1 MTDAP
6 AAPPPPA
13 EEVGPSD
20 GGTDAPATAPAL
32 PLSGADLLAL
42 SAEQAAARWASLDDA
57 ALDAEVASYRSALEA
72 TRAELAGLGVTVS
85 LEDGQTGTIAGI
97 EVHGVYGRARGR
109 ARTGEKR
116 AGEQMR
122 RARLFKRACS
132 TPSPS
137 PSPLSTSLPIGTGR
151 RGRRL
156 PPGLRRRAG
165 PVRVAGAL
173 LGEWGC

>member
-20 GGTDAPATAPAL
+20 GGTDATATAPAL

-97 EVHGVYGRARGR
+97 EVQGVDGRARGR

-132 TPSPS
+132 TPS